1 MKILRF
7 PPIARPRLRAGL
19 LLAILSLPLATG
31 CGMSTAAEHAR
42 SEATTRA
49 ARLGHPEIEY
59 RELWSPGAAAAL
71 GFLPFGAGGFYVRDR
86 WLALSGFAWPFSM
99 MWVPRMAYNRA
110 IELNDGDFEL
120 RMMESLEHRP
130 APPQEDE

>member
-1 MKILRF
+1 MKTHRF
-7 PPIARPRLRAGL
+7 PRITRARLRAGL
-19 LLAILSLPLATG
+19 LLVMLSLPFAAG
-31 CGMSTAAEHAR
+31 CSTSTAAERAR
-42 SEATTRA
+42 TEATTRA

-59 RELWSPGAAAAL
+59 RELWSPVTATAL

-99 MWVPRMAYNRA
+99 IWVPRMAYTRA
-110 IELNDGDFEL
+110 IELNDRDFEL

-130 APPQEDE
+130 APQENE